1 MIAAALLLV
10 STLVATTAPFM
21 APTVQA
27 SPIYGVPTHGA
38 STQGAAV
45 AATTPRTADVASLR
59 PRILWKPIPY
69 GDRRRSQMAAYSN
82 RHYGQWRWRLRGPVA
97 VVQHYTTGTTWQGAW
112 NTFAANSPHL
122 GEYPGTCTHFI
133 VHTDGRIFQLV
144 PLWIRCRHVIGM
156 NHLSIG
162 IEHVGRSDAEVIGNA
177 RQMNASLRLTLW
189 LVAKYQI
196 QNRNVIGHGESL
208 QSPLRYERYASW
220 KCRSHTDMAR
230 PAMRTYRGWL
240 RDRSRAAGVPIGPA
254 PEWVDIGC

>member
-1 MIAAALLLV
+1 MTVAALLLV
-10 STLVATTAPFM
+10 FALVVTPSQFM
-21 APTVQA
+21 AQPLQA
-27 SPIYGVPTHGA
+27 ASTHGA
-38 STQGAAV
+38 ATHGAPTIGAAST
-45 AATTPRTADVASLR
+45 ALLTPDLASLR

-69 GDRRRSQMAAYSN
+69 GERRRSQMAAYSN
-82 RHYGQWRWRLRGPVA
+82 RHYGQWKWRLRGPVA

-122 GEYPGTCTHFI
+122 DEYPGTCTHFI
-133 VHTDGRIFQLV
+133 VHTDGTIFQLV

-156 NHLSIG
+156 NQLSIG

-177 RQMNASLRLTLW
+177 RQMNASLKLTLW
-189 LVAKYQI
+189 LVVKFQI

-208 QSPLRYERYASW
+208 QSPLRYERYAAW

-254 PEWVDIGC
+254 PEWIDIGC